1 MLWTIEQLKK
11 MEEFKDIPDE
21 TLKQKMGAIEV
32 AIRGYTNNKFQNT
45 RVRFESESRENVLF
59 SYNDNIKV
67 GDTIEISQSI
77 SNNGLYVVTEIKDR
91 NTCVD
96 SQLSE
101 NKYNLVT
108 KIEYPKD
115 ILEGSLSMLKWN
127 LDNADKIGI
136 ASESLSRHS
145 VTYFNM
151 DKTNT
156 VSGYPISIMG
166 FCTPYMRAK
175 T

>member
-1 MLWTIEQLKK
+1 MLWSIEQLKK
-11 MEEFKDIPDE
+11 TDEFEDIPEE
-21 TLKQKMGAIEV
+21 TLKQKMDAIEV

-45 RVRFESESRENVLF
+45 RVRFESESKENVLF

-67 GDTIEISQSI
+67 GDTVEISQSI

-91 NTCVD
+91 NTYVD
-96 SQLSE
+96 SQLSDNE
-101 NKYNLVT
+101 YNLVT

-115 ILEGSLSMLKWN
+115 ILEGSLSMLRWN

>member
-1 MLWTIEQLKK
+1 M
-11 MEEFKDIPDE
+11 
-21 TLKQKMGAIEV
+21 
-32 AIRGYTNNKFQNT
+32 
-45 RVRFESESRENVLF
+45 LF

-67 GDTIEISQSI
+67 GDTVEISQSI

-91 NTCVD
+91 NTYVD

-101 NKYNLVT
+101 NIYNLVT

-115 ILEGSLSMLKWN
+115 ILEGSLGMLKWN

-166 FCTPYMRAK
+166 FCSPYMKAK

>member
-1 MLWTIEQLKK
+1 MLWAVEQLKN
-11 MEEFKDIPDE
+11 MEEFKNIPE
-21 TLKQKMGAIEV
+21 GTLRQKMSAIEA

-45 RVRFESESRENVLF
+45 KVRFESKSKENVLF

-67 GDTIEISQSI
+67 GDTVEISQSI
-77 SNNGLYVVTEIKDR
+77 SNNGLYVVTEIKDQ
-91 NTCVD
+91 NTYVD

-101 NKYNLVT
+101 NEYNLVT
-108 KIEYPKD
+108 KIEYPDD
-115 ILEGSLSMLKWN
+115 IKSGGISMLKWN

-145 VTYFNM
+145 VTYFSM

-156 VSGYPISIMG
+156 ASGYPISIMG
-166 FCTPYMRAK
+166 FCKPYMRAK

>member
-1 MLWTIEQLKK
+1 MS
-11 MEEFKDIPDE
+11 
-21 TLKQKMGAIEV
+21 AIES

-45 RVRFESESRENVLF
+45 KVRFESESKGNVLF
-59 SYNDNIKV
+59 SYNDNIKI
-67 GDTIEISQSI
+67 GDTVEISESI
-77 SNNGLYVVTEIKDR
+77 SNNGLYVVTEIKDK
-91 NTCVD
+91 NTYVD
-96 SQLSE
+96 SRLSE
-101 NKYNLVT
+101 NIHNLVT

-127 LDNADKIGI
+127 LENADKIGI
-136 ASESLSRHS
+136 ASESLSRHT

-166 FCTPYMRAK
+166 FYTPYMRAK

>member
-1 MLWTIEQLKK
+1 
-11 MEEFKDIPDE
+11 MEEFKDIPE
-21 TLKQKMGAIEV
+21 EKLKQKMNAIEV

-45 RVRFESESRENVLF
+45 KVRFEGQSRDNVLF

-67 GDTIEISQSI
+67 GDTVEISQSI
-77 SNNGLYVVTEIKDR
+77 SNNGLYVVTEIKDK
-91 NTCVD
+91 NTYVD
-96 SQLSE
+96 SELYE
-101 NKYNLVT
+101 NEHNLVT

-115 ILEGSLSMLKWN
+115 ILDGSLSMLKWN
-127 LDNADKIGI
+127 LENADKVGV

-156 VSGYPISIMG
+156 VSGYPVSIMG
-166 FCTPYMRAK
+166 FCVPYMRAK

>member
-1 MLWTIEQLKK
+1 MLWTTEKLKE
-11 MEEFKDIPDE
+11 MEEFKDIPDKI
-21 TLKQKMGAIEV
+21 LMQKMSAIEV

-45 RVRFESESRENVLF
+45 KVRFECESKGNVLF
-59 SYNDNIKV
+59 SYNDNIKPN
-67 GDTIEISQSI
+67 DTIEISQSV
-77 SNNGLYVVTEIKDR
+77 SNDGLYIVTEIKDK
-91 NTCVD
+91 NTYVD
-96 SQLSE
+96 RELFE
-101 NKYNLVT
+101 NEYNLIT
-108 KIEYPKD
+108 KIKYPAD
-115 ILEGSLSMLKWN
+115 IKNGSLSMLKWD
-127 LDNADKIGI
+127 LDNRDKIGV
-136 ASESLSRHS
+136 ASESLSRHT

>member
-1 MLWTIEQLKK
+1 MLWTTEKLKE
-11 MEEFKDIPDE
+11 MEEFKDIPNE
-21 TLKQKMGAIEV
+21 ILKQKMSAIEV

-45 RVRFESESRENVLF
+45 KVRFESESRENVLF
-59 SYNDNIKV
+59 SYNDNIKI
-67 GDTIEISQSI
+67 GDTVEISQSI
-77 SNNGLYVVTEIKDR
+77 SNNGLYVVVDIKDR
-91 NTCVD
+91 NTYVD

-101 NKYNLVT
+101 NVHNLVT
-108 KIEYPKD
+108 KIEYPVD
-115 ILEGSLSMLKWN
+115 ILDGSLSMLKWG
-127 LDNADKIGI
+127 LDNADKVGV

-145 VTYFNM
+145 VAYFNM